1 MTWWG
6 AAMTVLRVAGTGAAV
21 ALGAQPRDGDA
32 RRAIAP
38 FFKAPFSADAVLYLA
53 HPKRSR

>member
-6 AAMTVLRVAGTGAAV
+6 AAMIVFGVAGMGAAV

-32 RRAIAP
+32 WRAIAP
-38 FFKAPFSADAVLYLA
+38 FFKAPFSTDAVLSLA
-53 HPKRSR
+53 HTKRSR